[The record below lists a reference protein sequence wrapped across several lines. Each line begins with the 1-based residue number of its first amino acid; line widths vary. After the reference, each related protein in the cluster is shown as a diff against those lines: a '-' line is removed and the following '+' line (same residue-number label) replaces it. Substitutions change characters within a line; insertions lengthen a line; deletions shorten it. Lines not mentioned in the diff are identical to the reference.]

1 MIPTTEPANQ
11 YAASHVK
18 DGPPRLAVVKFKWL
32 LARLKLFKK
41 SVRNIDARQDRKET
55 INVNIKFT
63 PVSLF

>member
-32 LARLKLFKK
+32 LVRLKLFKK
-41 SVRNIDARQDRKET
+41 SVRNIDARKET
-55 INVNIKFT
+55 INVNIKLT

>member
-11 YAASHVK
+11 YATSHVK

-41 SVRNIDARQDRKET
+41 IVRNIDARKET
-55 INVNIKFT
+55 INVNTKLT